1 MFAAALPH
9 SRPKLSGAVVAT
21 RRTTNPLF
29 LASPSS
35 LNLVSFSRVL
45 RKSDG
50 LVSSRSCS
58 SKRGAHDLFEDF
70 SVLLPDTPWDAKNTW
85 TTFAAYFFI
94 LHIPLSFGGLSI
106 VAQVLHQST
115 LDPLTTVASTA
126 LLQTTEFLGA
136 LALLHFTVKPQ
147 HAISSFFVEKLFT
160 EQRSLVKASIIGAGL
175 LIALVLLTSA
185 LADEF
190 IVSRDVTSPVLKE
203 ILSDSSQSKAVC
215 FVLYCFI
222 APALE
227 ETIYRGYL
235 LTSLASKMKWWNA
248 VIISSCVFSAAH
260 FSVEN
265 SLQLFIIG
273 CILGSVYCW
282 TGNLA
287 SSIVIHSVYNAIIL
301 QSTIMS

>member
-1 MFAAALPH
+1 MFAALPH
-9 SRPKLSGAVVAT
+9 SRPNLSGAFVAT

-35 LNLVSFSRVL
+35 LNLLSFSRVL

-94 LHIPLSFGGLSI
+94 LHIPLI
-106 VAQVLHQST
+106 CQVTNGEGMQ
-115 LDPLTTVASTA
+115 VASTA

-160 EQRSLVKASIIGAGL
+160 EQRSLIKATIVGAGL

-190 IVSRDVTSPVLKE
+190 IGSRDVTSPVLKE

>member
-1 MFAAALPH
+1 MFAAFPH
-9 SRPKLSGAVVAT
+9 SPPKLSGAFVPA

-50 LVSSRSCS
+50 LVLSCSCS
-58 SKRGAHDLFEDF
+58 SKRSAHDLFEDF

-85 TTFAAYFFI
+85 TTFAANAGCIDRFA
-94 LHIPLSFGGLSI
+94 SDNGVFGGSSI
-106 VAQVLHQST
+106 VAFHRE
-115 LDPLTTVASTA
+115 A
-126 LLQTTEFLGA
+126 
-136 LALLHFTVKPQ
+136 Q

-235 LTSLASKMKWWNA
+235 LTSLASKMKM
-248 VIISSCVFSAAH
+248 
-260 FSVEN
+260 VECSN
-265 SLQLFIIG
+265 
-273 CILGSVYCW
+273 Y
-282 TGNLA
+282 
-287 SSIVIHSVYNAIIL
+287 
-301 QSTIMS
+301 

>member
-106 VAQVLHQST
+106 VAQ
-115 LDPLTTVASTA
+115 VASTA